1 MLQGFFQKEG
11 RVDGGR
17 GGEGGRG
24 REEVSSNLRNRGGH
38 PSKFKYLTLSA

>member
-17 GGEGGRG
+17 GGEGGG
-24 REEVSSNLRNRGGH
+24 GQGGGLFESSKQRR
-38 PSKFKYLTLSA
+38 SSE